1 MFKLKNIEKNIE
13 LALEVVG
20 YQFPESEIDDW
31 CLLKATLEQ
40 ENESCELVDAA
51 IEITELVQ
59 LLRWFSS
66 LSEGRLPRYAH
77 LTFTEPCISF
87 KFLAFT
93 NDVVR
98 IAIELGH
105 ELKPSFQMK
114 QFGRKSEAWSVVF
127 ELDNTAFNKIRS
139 GIQGALERF
148 PIRGS

>member
-1 MFKLKNIEKNIE
+1 MLNLKNVENNIE
-13 LALEVVG
+13 LSLEIVD
-20 YQFPESEIDDW
+20 YQFPESDKDDW
-31 CLLKATLEQ
+31 CLLKATIKQ
-40 ENESCELVDAA
+40 ENERCELVDPSL
-51 IEITELVQ
+51 ETTELVQ

-87 KFLAFT
+87 KYLAFT
-93 NDVVR
+93 GEVVR

-114 QFGRKSEAWSVVF
+114 QFGRKYEGWSMVF
-127 ELDNTAFNKIRS
+127 ELNESAFSKIRG
-139 GIQGALERF
+139 GIKSALERC